1 MYFSKKMLGNP
12 CNIKTKII
20 KFQFTS
26 RCVNEAVMNQAVCID
41 NPIPHEDYSDFFF
54 NEIISTFGNPQSK
67 TKPPSFFQTH
77 GSSNLEKS
85 RAKCLHE

>member
-1 MYFSKKMLGNP
+1 MLGYP
-12 CNIKTKII
+12 YTIKTKII

-41 NPIPHEDYSDFFF
+41 NLIIPHEDYSDFFY
-54 NEIISTFGNPQSK
+54 EIISTFGNHQSK

-77 GSSNLEKS
+77 GSLYLENPGHTES
-85 RAKCLHE
+85 KCLHE